1 MARKPKTDYLDFSKR
16 RPSWAEKLREQE
28 TKATER
34 VDAAIK
40 AGFEEGA
47 IESITEQ
54 DRQKMIRD
62 LRDTGD
68 FDFATPAVQEEQPAP
83 AVATAPEEKG
93 LIAKLAE
100 YAPYTARMVGQFG
113 TAAELAK
120 ESTKANFYGGQGAAA
135 FTALQDRELGPST
148 LRASPTSER
157 ATEYGIPRE
166 LPTEEL
172 VAQRRESLEEK
183 LSVASQK
190 SKLAQEQADKANAIL
205 GQRNP
210 LAIAARAV
218 GSIAGQP
225 EQILPV
231 IGGLAGGALGSTA
244 GPGPGT
250 VAGSIVGSAIGS
262 VPMAKTAYNSAFQ
275 EAMTQFDATPEEAE
289 AYAYAMTA
297 IEFGTDVVGG
307 GLVSAA
313 VKKLGMSKL
322 SKEAAQAGLA
332 RVITSRTSRTL
343 GAAGAEG
350 ATELASEAGGDVLR
364 AGMESLEVLSTQAAR
379 DKLIEYNAKQA
390 ATRFDRYLDS
400 TVAGVLTGGVI
411 ATPAAHLAK
420 AAELGRQEAET
431 TSRVQE
437 EFNRARDKGMDTFVK
452 RTQEAERTR
461 AFEEVERQR
470 AAEVATAKAEAEQA
484 AAAEA
489 AALAEQKSAEEEAA
503 FRTMEAEQ
511 AYGTPT
517 RVEEYAGVL
526 ERTPV
531 NPPNLEVTPEQVA
544 EERAA
549 AKKAETERKAKVEQ
563 ARQAKLLR
571 ESERSP
577 YLPKGPLPA
586 QPAATA
592 ARVEPSEAPPAA
604 APKAAPQKPAVAP
617 PTKSDKALTD
627 TDISDLT
634 AKLGLG
640 MKADKAVPKP
650 EAFDEADFQKKSVEV
665 VKGLVKKNKQETADV
680 QNLLRQGKLVLAPN
694 PESLGRS
701 SSGNAAEYDPEEN
714 RMFLYTDRIDPK
726 DTTATVMGALHE
738 STHAGQFNDREGRP
752 SILKQMMS
760 PDRENKASA
769 TIRTAADKG
778 NKIARAAVDAAI
790 AVSPDTS
797 IQDLELV
804 PYFVSEAAKAKSL
817 GQMGGVA
824 NTILT
829 SARTFVREKLG
840 RDLDI
845 TLDDIAAAST
855 RTAGEIVSTDMSEAR
870 EGATL
875 AMIAGPTA
883 KSFKRKQSQGRTY
896 TGAVDQ
902 GERFEIPDN
911 KATITNDEKTI
922 KDLLQR
928 KSVPLDEVLNHEEL
942 YAEYPQLKDYKVMLD
957 FDMPLSTD
965 ASYYKGTIALNPN
978 VLLQGTDE
986 KVRTR
991 ILHELQH
998 AIQELEG
1005 FVPGANS
1012 ASFIPDD
1019 VEEARAKAAEAY
1031 EKAIKAFDLGR
1042 GIKTLPPEVQ
1052 RAWSN
1057 EVRAMQN
1064 PTLEQQARLFV
1075 EEGYFRDSKD
1085 RIIERYGENT
1095 AKLRSEKLQADRA
1108 YDIASREAFQTYL
1121 RDYGETEA
1129 RNTEFRADMS
1139 PAELEASSP
1148 ESTMQF
1154 AEGGIPVERTIDTT
1168 PFVGGKRKPP
1178 QAATLGMAKTA
1189 AKEAKLPLSRQ
1200 LPAWVSGLFTSSQGT
1215 GKVVNELIEFAR
1227 SSPVSDRMIAEGTFG
1242 KYKRSLNALAAE
1254 RGMTPDEL
1262 TAEIGKKLDALD
1274 VKEDSYEK
1282 NRAAF
1287 AAIAKQYG
1295 ATGQA
1300 LLDLRDQVDALSLD
1314 MLKQRAASGVPLTEQ
1329 EKATYKTVLHNL
1341 GRYSHRQYAIHMQK
1355 AGKDFADTI
1364 WDDYQ
1369 AFKKKGGEA
1378 SPKVKANY
1386 ERVAGAVKKIVDDNL
1401 FIPDDAGLVEMSADR
1416 VRSLYSQ
1423 WGSVGNPEGLSLDSM
1438 RTELASVRDSING
1451 DKNRLTKA
1459 AEDITQEILGLNPP
1473 TGPISR
1479 YYRGQKMDTSI
1490 LKSRQKVPEEIR
1502 NLMGEIKDPAMR
1514 LFSTAAKQAEF
1525 VARNKMLL
1533 ELTKPDLAPAH
1544 IQPPSATGTQA
1555 VDGMQK
1561 LEGDSWGPLEG
1572 YYVSPNMRNL
1582 VGDTIQQLATFEQA
1596 VAMAAGKPSILSET
1610 AVKEVLGVWGKVAA
1624 TTKMLQII
1632 GKPINFLYNFLGG
1645 PILMLRNGNINPVT
1659 LGKALS
1665 TATNLITY
1673 AIDPTTAPANAI
1685 RVNKYGVTDSAFVG
1699 EIKAEQYKELADV
1712 IKKMQGENPSKIWS
1726 ALREAGVSWK
1736 ELYAMMDVTYKI
1748 ANFYQQADTVLPAYY
1763 KAAGIEKTQ
1772 EQIDREAADIVNRTN
1787 ITYKRAAPLIKAM
1800 ERGGLTNFGTYFWE
1814 VFRTEITNVQQGV
1827 DELRRAKT
1835 APTPKAA
1842 AIMLAQGAS
1851 RLTGQAAAWTA
1862 VTAASRMA
1870 SQALFGDDEE
1880 EGALRAL
1887 LPDFMRTQDF
1897 VKVGFDD
1904 KGDAVLWDFS
1914 RLDPQGPVTDIMR
1927 SALHGDPDDVM
1938 KKMMDLYIAPR
1949 IGSRLMQALLVTAGA
1964 GPNRIR
1970 EPLVKQQFPEA
1981 FSGVMQA
1988 ANYIP
1993 GMDDRKTKAWT
2004 NVAET
2009 FLPGIVDSYRDTNV
2023 PPLREDLPSSL
2034 ANAATYLGGSMTKL
2048 NPDTAARNAAMDYS
2062 GAMKE
2067 VRRDIKDMFLDNP
2080 GTLSDAQILDRILK
2094 QQEKEREAFDQV
2106 QKVYDGMLGIGITPR
2121 QAAVTFKD
2129 NRLPADVISD
2139 ARNGTFNSRAISKES
2154 IDQYKKNE
2162 MVGKTM
2168 AEKKEVKQKWD
2179 DIWEILEEVSRATE
2193 EQN

>member
-68 FDFATPAVQEEQPAP
+68 FDFATAAPMEEEVQAAP
-83 AVATAPEEKG
+83 MPVLPQANRTSLDTTGKAFVAGVGDIASDIMFRDIDAAEAEKARAAAQEKRIQESSLPEPLARVLYTDILSP
-93 LIAKLAE
+93 LIAK
-100 YAPYTARMVGQFG
+100 
-113 TAAELAK
+113 
-120 ESTKANFYGGQGAAA
+120 
-135 FTALQDRELGPST
+135 
-148 LRASPTSER
+148 
-157 ATEYGIPRE
+157 
-166 LPTEEL
+166 
-172 VAQRRESLEEK
+172 
-183 LSVASQK
+183 
-190 SKLAQEQADKANAIL
+190 
-205 GQRNP
+205 
-210 LAIAARAV
+210 
-218 GSIAGQP
+218 AG
-225 EQILPV
+225 E
-231 IGGLAGGALGSTA
+231 A
-244 GPGPGT
+244 
-250 VAGSIVGSAIGS
+250 VAGSEKYRQAHESMTDYIARTRGEVEAETQDIIGRSPTRGILERAVTDVAGSPQSLASIPGGPFAAIPAMTTYNDAYRAAREAGLSGEEASAYAENQAAIEGGISVIPAGKIVGTLARPF
-262 VPMAKTAYNSAFQ
+262 VKAPAK
-275 EAMTQFDATPEEAE
+275 
-289 AYAYAMTA
+289 
-297 IEFGTDVVGG
+297 
-307 GLVSAA
+307 
-313 VKKLGMSKL
+313 
-322 SKEAAQAGLA
+322 GLA
-332 RVITSRTSRTL
+332 EVIEGRIARTL
-343 GAAGAEG
+343 KTGVGESAEEV
-350 ATELASEAGGDVLR
+350 TQQLASEATNRLTAVFADDEQARKFAESRQSEDVAGDVLR
-364 AGMESLEVLSTQAAR
+364 AGLAGTAGGTAFGGIQASLQHAADVGRQQA
-379 DKLIEYNAKQA
+379 E
-390 ATRFDRYLDS
+390 
-400 TVAGVLTGGVI
+400 TVA
-411 ATPAAHLAK
+411 A
-420 AAELGRQEAET
+420 
-431 TSRVQE
+431 VQAGFE
-437 EFNRARDKGMDTFVK
+437 SARDKGMDTFVK

-511 AYGTPT
+511 
-517 RVEEYAGVL
+517 
-526 ERTPV
+526 
-531 NPPNLEVTPEQVA
+531 EVTPQQVA

-549 AKKAETERKAKVEQ
+549 TKKAESERKAKVEQ

-592 ARVEPSEAPPAA
+592 ARVEPSDAPPAA

-824 NTILT
+824 NNILT

-870 EGATL
+870 EGAPL
-875 AMIAGPTA
+875 SMIAGPTA

-896 TGAVDQ
+896 IGAVDQ

-911 KATITNDEKTI
+911 KATITNDEKTV

-1189 AKEAKLPLSRQ
+1189 VKEAKLPLSRQ

-1254 RGMTPDEL
+1254 RGMTTDEL

-1287 AAIAKQYG
+1287 AAVAKQYG

-1423 WGSVGNPEGLSLDSM
+1423 WGSMGNPEGLSLDSM
-1438 RTELASVRDSING
+1438 RKELALLRDAING
-1451 DKNRLTKA
+1451 DKSRLTKA

-1712 IKKMQGENPSKIWS
+1712 IKKMQGEKPSKVWS

-1763 KAAGIEKTQ
+1763 EAAGIEKTQ